1 MKTLS
6 EDTSPA
12 VERMQ
17 LAIVGRMP
25 AWRKL
30 ELIAG
35 MNMLLTSV
43 VMQGIE
49 ARQPDLDAR
58 ARRLRLDEVRLGPD
72 LARTLDWLRQGRLDT
87 ISRRG
92 MGHMA
97 DNPIGSA
104 PVAVIAALEG
114 LGIPYYIGGSIASG
128 VHGMYRATADMDIV
142 ADMRED
148 QVDPF
153 VRLLPNTLYADDH
166 MIRDAIRHRSSFNVL
181 DSESG
186 FKVDVFI
193 SKGRP
198 FERSQFE
205 RRNAVPLT
213 ALGERTIYVSSA
225 EGTVLAKLEWYR
237 KGGEISDRQWTDI
250 LSILK
255 VKAADTDLAYLRHWA
270 PIIGV
275 ADLLERALD
284 DAGLQ

>member
-6 EDTSPA
+6 EDTNPT

-17 LAIVGRMP
+17 LVIVRRLP
-25 AWRKL
+25 TWRKL

-35 MNMLLTSV
+35 MNALLTSV
-43 VMQGIE
+43 VMQGVR
-49 ARQPDLDAR
+49 AQLPDADER
-58 ARRLRLDEVRLGPD
+58 AWRLRLDEIRLGLD
-72 LARTLDWLRQGRLDT
+72 LARTLDWLRRHRPDR
-87 ISRRG
+87 ISG
-92 MGHMA
+92 EDIGHMA
-97 DNPIGSA
+97 DNPVGLA

-128 VHGMYRATADMDIV
+128 VHGVYRATADMDIV

-153 VRLLPNTLYADDH
+153 VRLLPATLYADDH
-166 MIRDAIRHRSSFNVL
+166 MIRDAIRHCSSFNVL

-213 ALGERTIYVSSA
+213 ALGERTIYVSDA

-237 KGGEISDRQWTDI
+237 KGGEVSDRQWTDI

-270 PIIGV
+270 PIVGV

>member
-6 EDTSPA
+6 EDTSLP

-17 LAIVGRMP
+17 LAIVRRLP

-35 MNMLLTSV
+35 MNALLTSV
-43 VMQGIE
+43 VMQGVR
-49 ARQPDLDAR
+49 AQLPDADER
-58 ARRLRLDEVRLGPD
+58 AWRLRLDEIRLGPD
-72 LARTLDWLRQGRLDT
+72 LARTLDWLRQHRPDRIFGED
-87 ISRRG
+87 I
-92 MGHMA
+92 GHMA
-97 DNPIGSA
+97 DNPVGLA

-128 VHGMYRATADMDIV
+128 VHGVYRATADMDIV

-153 VRLLPNTLYADDH
+153 VRLLPATLYADDH

-205 RRNAVPLT
+205 RRTAVPLT

-275 ADLLERALD
+275 ADLLERALN

>member
-6 EDTSPA
+6 EDTSPT

-35 MNMLLTSV
+35 MNMLLTSA

-49 ARQPDLDAR
+49 ARQPGVDAH
-58 ARRLRLDEVRLGPD
+58 ARRLRLDEVRLGLG
-72 LARTLDWLRQGRLDT
+72 LARTLDWLRRDRPDILSGED
-87 ISRRG
+87 I
-92 MGHMA
+92 GHMA
-97 DNPIGSA
+97 DNPVGLA
-104 PVAVIAALEG
+104 PIAVIAALEG
-114 LGIPYYIGGSIASG
+114 LGIPYYVGGSIASG

-148 QVDPF
+148 QVAPF
-153 VRLLPNTLYADDH
+153 VRLLPDTLYADDH

-198 FERSQFE
+198 FEQSQFE

-213 ALGERTIYVSSA
+213 ALGERTIYVSGA

-237 KGGEISDRQWTDI
+237 KGGEVSDRQWTDI

-255 VKAADTDLAYLRHWA
+255 VKVVDIDLAYLRHWA
-270 PIIGV
+270 PVIGV

>member
-35 MNMLLTSV
+35 MNMLLTSA

-49 ARQPDLDAR
+49 AQQPGLDAR
-58 ARRLRLDEVRLGPD
+58 ARRFQLDEIRLGAD
-72 LARTLDWLRQGRLDT
+72 LARTLDWLRRDRSNT
-87 ISRRG
+87 ISREG
-92 MGHMA
+92 MNHMA
-97 DNPIGSA
+97 DNPVGAA
-104 PVAVIAALEG
+104 PVAVIAALEE

-148 QVDPF
+148 QVANF
-153 VRLLPNTLYADDH
+153 VRLLPDTLYADDH
-166 MIRDAIRHRSSFNVL
+166 MIRDAIHHRSSFNVL
-181 DSESG
+181 DSASG

-205 RRNAVPLT
+205 RRNTVPLT
-213 ALGERTIYVSSA
+213 TLGERTIYVSGA

-250 LSILK
+250 LGILK

-270 PIIGV
+270 PTIGV
-275 ADLLERALD
+275 ADLLERALN